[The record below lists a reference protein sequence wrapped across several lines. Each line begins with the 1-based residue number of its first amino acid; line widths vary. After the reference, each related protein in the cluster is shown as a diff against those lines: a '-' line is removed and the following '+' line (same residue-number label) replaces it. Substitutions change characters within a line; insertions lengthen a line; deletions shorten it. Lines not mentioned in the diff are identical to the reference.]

1 MTVKEILQEFEPIST
16 KELIL
21 LKKVLIFSR
30 VLAENKTSGRA
41 EIHFEHGRELRLHKY
56 EVERLQ

>member
-1 MTVKEILQEFEPIST
+1 MTVKEILQELEPIST

-21 LKKVLIFSR
+21 LKKVLIFAR
-30 VLAENKTSGRA
+30 ILEKNKTSGRA
-41 EIHFEHGRELRLHKY
+41 EIHFEHGKELRLHKY

>member
-1 MTVKEILQEFEPIST
+1 MLQEFEPIST

-21 LKKVLIFSR
+21 LKKVLIFAR

-41 EIHFEHGRELRLHKY
+41 EIHFENGRELRLHKY